1 MVKSFKTNILTWL
14 KTKTYIKTEID
25 NFLNGKSD
33 TNHTH
38 TNASTTTPG
47 FLSAEDKTKLNN
59 LEQITVDS
67 TISATST
74 NPVQNKVIN
83 TALTGKANT
92 NHTHSITNITNL
104 QSQLDGKANS
114 VHTHDDRYYTET
126 EIGEKLNGKADSN
139 HTHSIDNITGLS
151 TSLDGKMSNNY
162 KVSAV
167 TGADNMYAHRI
178 GDIVILSWWGRRVS
192 TTNNWQ
198 DWKTLP
204 YTSAN
209 TQYIWTEVQST
220 DSSVKVRIPPNSN
233 KIQINASGN
242 GNIGAGFIVYP
253 TK

>member
-25 NFLNGKSD
+25 ELLQLKS
-33 TNHTH
+33 NIGHTH

-59 LEQITVDS
+59 LKQITVDS
-67 TISATST
+67 TINATST

-83 TALTGKANT
+83 TELTKKANT

-126 EIGEKLNGKADSN
+126 EMDEKLNGKANVD
-139 HTHSIDNITGLS
+139 HTHGIGDVTGLS

-162 KVSAV
+162 SES
-167 TGADNMYAHRI
+167 TIESNFFAHKI
-178 GDIVILSWWGRRVS
+178 GNIVIVTWWNPTLPTTQNSWV
-192 TTNNWQ
+192 

-204 YTSAN
+204 YKSCN
-209 TQYIWTEVQST
+209 TQPIWVNGDGQGCEVRVQ
-220 DSSVKVRIPPNSN
+220 VPPNSN
-233 KIQINASGN
+233 KLQVLITGGTGSIRPGM
-242 GNIGAGFIVYP
+242 IVYP

>member
-67 TISATST
+67 SINATST

-126 EIGEKLNGKADSN
+126 EMNTKLDNKADSS
-139 HTHSIDNITGLS
+139 HSHSINDVTGLS
-151 TSLDGKMSNNY
+151 TSLDGKMSNDYSESTIESNFFAH
-162 KVSAV
+162 KIGNIVIVTWWGLRVSA
-167 TGADNMYAHRI
+167 
-178 GDIVILSWWGRRVS
+178 
-192 TTNNWQ
+192 TNNWQ

-209 TQYIWTEVQST
+209 TQHIWTSVHST
-220 DSSVKVRIPPNSN
+220 DTNVFVRIPPNSD
-233 KIQINASGN
+233 KIQINVSNN
-242 GNIGAGFIVYP
+242 GYIGAGFIVYP

>member
-1 MVKSFKTNILTWL
+1 MVKSFKTNLLTWL

-67 TISATST
+67 TINATST

-126 EIGEKLNGKADSN
+126 EMDEKLNGKADSS
-139 HTHSIDNITGLS
+139 HSHSINDVTGLS
-151 TSLDGKMSNNY
+151 TSLDGKMGNNY
-162 KVSAV
+162 EVSAV

-204 YTSAN
+204 YPSAN
-209 TQYIWTEVQST
+209 TQHIWTSVHST
-220 DSSVKVRIPPNSN
+220 DTNVQVRIPPNSD
-233 KIQINASGN
+233 KIQINVSGN